1 MKQVLIILFTLVL
14 DLSAL
19 SLDEIIFHALE
30 NNPSLS
36 ALQERILANQQT
48 INASD
53 QFSNPEL
60 LILTNTIDAKEP
72 MRQESITFKQELPYF
87 GKRDAARQVALAQE
101 GVLGEDLHGA
111 KVKLIYAIRTQ
122 VYKIWEMQQVYQIIC
137 DYEDLTLQNIA
148 LYESYTM
155 TSDNQHMGIMSAEL
169 ALSDLRIQKSLLL
182 SQITSA
188 YATLSYLSAQEVSDL
203 KIELSMGEMPG
214 MSGMQKALDKN
225 PDLALKNKEIKMED
239 ARMQSLQKEVY
250 PDISLVAGYSHRE
263 NFADFATFG
272 LSVTLPVYGTEGYR
286 QEEVRRL
293 KLSKESLKED
303 TKSAISAEFQNAYAQ
318 MKSAYETYHIIN
330 DQALPQVE
338 HMFELI
344 NASISAGGDLFKYID
359 IVVQKLKLEQKSIE
373 AVARYNQATAKIK
386 ALSGEIR

>member
-36 ALQERILANQQT
+36 SLQERILANKQA

-53 QFSNPEL
+53 QFTNPEL
-60 LILTNTIDAKEP
+60 LILTNTIDANEP
-72 MRQESITFKQELPYF
+72 MRQESITFKQKLPYF

-111 KVKLIYAIRTQ
+111 KVKLIYAIRTK
-122 VYKIWEMQQVYQIIC
+122 VYKIWKMQQVYQIIC

-155 TSDNQHMGIMSAEL
+155 TSDNQHIGIMSAEL

-214 MSGMQKALDKN
+214 MSGMQKALDNN

-272 LSVTLPVYGTEGYR
+272 LGVTLPVYGTEGYR
-286 QEEVRRL
+286 QEEIRRL

-386 ALSGEIR
+386 ALSGKIR